1 MTEIQSL
8 LLLKS
13 ALESADMHGVESL
26 LADECV
32 YVSTGRGTIARNRV
46 EVMDFLSTMTDSI
59 KADHVPVIGNVIRV
73 DEVYEEDALY
83 RPGKLGL
90 TIAYEVGDA
99 YAYILFID
107 MDDDGCIERIVS
119 SQENYD
125 STRVNLRLHGESDT
139 KPYAFTS
146 APMTVKDWITALSM
160 WLETEHVDIDDFYQ
174 YIDEDTKVVFQ
185 KGDAESITLEN
196 GLDVEDYFDQLM
208 NFYVDESPHII
219 RDEEEGLILT
229 YGPMSLIVALNEEGA
244 LALISIYIDTRDE
257 DESLDDIGYIE
268 EVLEE
273 QQVQH

>member
-13 ALESADMHGVESL
+13 ALESADMHSVESL
-26 LADECV
+26 LADDCA

-125 STRVNLRLHGESDT
+125 STRVNLRLHGEGDT
-139 KPYAFTS
+139 KPYTFTS
-146 APMTVKDWITALSM
+146 APTTVKDWITALSM
-160 WLETEHVDIDDFYQ
+160 WLETEHIDIDDFYQ

-219 RDEEEGLILT
+219 RDEEDGLILT

-244 LALISIYIDTRDE
+244 LALISMYIDTRDE
-257 DESLDDIGYIE
+257 DEALDDIGYIE

>member
-13 ALESADMHGVESL
+13 DLESADMHGVESL
-26 LADECV
+26 LADDCV

-46 EVMDFLSTMTDSI
+46 EVMDFLSTMADSI

-73 DEVYEEDALY
+73 DEVYEEGALY
-83 RPGKLGL
+83 RPGKLGV
-90 TIAYEVGDA
+90 TIAYEAGDA

-107 MDDDGCIERIVS
+107 MDDDGRIERIVS

-139 KPYAFTS
+139 KLYAFTS
-146 APMTVKDWITALSM
+146 APTTVKDWMTALSM
-160 WLETEHVDIDDFYQ
+160 WLETEHIDIDDFYQ

-219 RDEEEGLILT
+219 RDEEDGLILT

-244 LALISIYIDTRDE
+244 LALISMYIDTRDE